1 MRILV
6 VTVVHHPQDAR
17 IYFREINALLNRGHQ
32 VSFAAAFDSF
42 PVNELDS
49 RIELITITR
58 SSGRKRIKSLL
69 DARRILKSRSI
80 DFDLVLIHDPE
91 LLFVASASQVPVV
104 WDVHEDTVAAISGRD
119 WIPNFLKRPL
129 KKLIQKLETNAEKK
143 YSLILAETDYQQRF
157 RKVHT
162 IVPNT
167 VEIKPYIETHPD
179 KSVIYLGSIT
189 SLRGAEVLLKV
200 AELIKPNG
208 IKLELVGDCP
218 EPELKNKIEQ
228 AQTGGN
234 VIWHGFVPNEQAR
247 ELLVGKLA
255 GLSLLRKHPNYLV
268 SQPTKIYEYQAA
280 GIPVITTALPH
291 AENLINLSQS
301 GFVVEFD
308 DAESVAE
315 RIIELAADRSL
326 WQKLGKNGHEYVIQH
341 HNWNVDQNKFIAAL
355 EAALVK

>member
-17 IYFREINALLNRGHQ
+17 IYFREIKALLNHSHQ
-32 VSFAAAFDSF
+32 VSFAAAFESF

-58 SSGRKRIKSLL
+58 SYGRKRIKALL
-69 DARRILKSRSI
+69 DARKILKSRSI

-91 LLFVASASQVPVV
+91 LLLVASASQVPVV
-104 WDVHEDTVAAISGRD
+104 WDVHEDTAAAISERE
-119 WIPNFLKRPL
+119 WIPSFFKRPL
-129 KKLIQKLETNAEKK
+129 KILIQKLERNAEKK

-157 RKVHT
+157 KKLHAV
-162 IVPNT
+162 VPNT
-167 VEIKPYIETHPD
+167 IEVKSYTEIQPN

-189 SLRGAEVLLKV
+189 NLRGAEALLRV
-200 AELIKPNG
+200 AELIKPAG
-208 IKLELVGDCP
+208 IKLELVGACP
-218 EPELKNKIEQ
+218 EPALKNKIEK
-228 AQTGGN
+228 AQSSGN
-234 VIWHGFVPNEQAR
+234 VIWHGFIPNEQAR
-247 ELLVGKLA
+247 KLLEGKLA

-291 AENLINLSQS
+291 AEKLVTLSQS

-308 DAESVAE
+308 DAELVAKKV
-315 RIIELAADRSL
+315 IELAEDPNL
-326 WQKLGKNGHEYVIQH
+326 WQELGKNGHRYVMQH
-341 HNWNVDQNKFIAAL
+341 HNWNVDQKNFIAAL